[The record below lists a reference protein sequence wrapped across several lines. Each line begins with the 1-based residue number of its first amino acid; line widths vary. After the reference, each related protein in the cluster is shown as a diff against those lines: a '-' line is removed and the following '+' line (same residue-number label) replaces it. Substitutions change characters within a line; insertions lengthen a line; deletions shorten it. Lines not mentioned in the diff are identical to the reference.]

1 MRGRRGLLVA
11 LLVGGVALVVVV
23 VVVGV
28 VPRRTAEEPATT
40 VTVMTRNVY
49 LGADI
54 NRPIR
59 AAQGRSG
66 PDALAALGRANDQV
80 RATVDRTD
88 FRVRSRLLAA
98 EIAAARP
105 DLVGLQEVA
114 LWRAGPLD
122 LGAIGEPDAT
132 EVDYDF
138 LALLLAALGER
149 DVRYDVVAVQ
159 EEADVEGPAF
169 PDPRQET
176 GRTGRDVRLTLRD
189 VILVRTD
196 AGVTVREQ
204 GSGQFQAGLTVDLAG
219 SPFAFVRGFVWAG
232 VEVGGT
238 RFRFV
243 TTHLESESSEVARAQ
258 AAELLSGPA
267 VATTEP
273 VVLAGDLNSAADP
286 PDPAYAVLTDG
297 GFADTWRTTAGP
309 GFTFGLTE
317 TLADEVP
324 SFERRIDY
332 VLARGLPAGSLE
344 QSSGE
349 TTGDESADR
358 DPGTGLWP
366 SDHAGL
372 VMTLRI
378 GT

>member
-1 MRGRRGLLVA
+1 M
-11 LLVGGVALVVVV
+11 LVGGVALAVVVAAV
-23 VVVGV
+23 V
-28 VPRRTAEEPATT
+28 VPRLTAEEPAPT

-66 PDALAALGRANDQV
+66 PEALAALGRANDQV

-88 FRVRSRLLAA
+88 FRIRSRLLAA

-105 DLVGLQEVA
+105 HLVGLQEVA

-138 LALLLAALGER
+138 LALLLGALGDR
-149 DVRYDVVAVQ
+149 QVRYDVVAVQ

-189 VILVRTD
+189 VILVRAD

-219 SPFAFVRGFVWAG
+219 SQFAFVRGFVWAG
-232 VEVGGT
+232 VEVAGA

-258 AAELLSGPA
+258 AAELLAGPA

-297 GFADTWRTTAGP
+297 GFADTWRTTPGP
-309 GFTFGLTE
+309 GFSFGLSE
-317 TLADEVP
+317 TLTDDLP

-332 VLARGLPAGSLE
+332 VLARGLPPGSLE
-344 QSSGE
+344 QNSGE
-349 TTGDESADR
+349 ITGDEPGDR

-366 SDHAGL
+366 SDHAG
-372 VMTLRI
+372 VVRTLRI
-378 GT
+378 GA